1 MKSGFLKTD
10 SSKKGRVGSEDS
22 LSVFVLLL
30 CLVVF
35 FSPILFFGQSL
46 YYSDFSFITYPV
58 KSFLAQTFQA
68 GALPYWT
75 PSIDSGTPF
84 MAAFHTGVFYP
95 PSIIFL
101 LPDTNLALNLFYIF
115 HFIILII
122 PTYYLARSWD
132 LSGPAALCSSIT
144 ALLSSFFLSSTMLS
158 NWFLA
163 AVWLPL
169 VFLLFQKFIIEKKA
183 LYFIAATLALFCQI
197 LAASPELCILTVLLL
212 LAHSLVLI
220 PREKISLSLYGRM
233 VALATMV
240 ILALGASAL
249 QLLPTYELIE
259 HSLRKG
265 GLPFET
271 HSYRSMAIKQL
282 GELVLPN
289 NFDEYF
295 SGNRPGGRITTFF
308 ISIYMGLIP
317 LLCLVVAIGFR
328 GHKAIQFW
336 LGVFLIGIFLASG
349 AHNPVY
355 KWIYSWTPLMS
366 LFRFPEKF
374 FNVSAF
380 ALIFLTGH
388 VLDMLV
394 AATLKREIRLH
405 RVFLPLVLVFGSV
418 VVASIAQPEKNALL
432 SLITLSIFGGFY
444 LLFYFGKLRSS
455 LFYASILLLLGVD
468 LASQGYKVMPTVDN
482 EFYQSQP
489 ELLAPIKN
497 EHEHFRVYTG
507 KIYTGLF
514 KGFPNE
520 PNIEGG
526 YYAAREHLYPY
537 FGMIFGVE
545 YPNGILGIGLEL
557 KNPWVWSEWFR
568 KSSPAQ
574 RIRIL
579 ERSNVKHWID
589 GDSPTMF
596 VEGRPTILPDR
607 LKSLKA
613 PLPRAFMV
621 PNMRHEKE
629 THILSAYYDESFD
642 PLSAVLLS
650 ETMEFE
656 ASPHFNGNVD
666 QVIYRPNRV
675 TIKTHQ
681 EGNGFLVLMDSYFPG
696 WTVKVDGQ
704 AKPVLRANHFYRAV
718 RLGPG
723 EHVLEFEYFP
733 EGLKLGLVISGI
745 SVLLLALGG
754 LFWEKYLTRS
764 V

>member
-1 MKSGFLKTD
+1 MKNGFLQND
-10 SSKKGRVGSEDS
+10 FLKKGRIGSDDS
-22 LSVFVLLL
+22 LNVSILLV

-35 FSPILFFGQSL
+35 FSPLFFFGQSL

-58 KSFLAQTFQA
+58 KSFLAQTFQE
-68 GALPYWT
+68 GALPFWA

-101 LPDTNLALNLFYIF
+101 LPNITLALNLFYSF
-115 HFIILII
+115 HFIVLMI
-122 PTYYLARSWD
+122 PTYFLARSWD
-132 LSGPAALCSSIT
+132 LSGPAALCSAIT

-169 VFLLFQKFIIEKKA
+169 VFLLFQKFIVKKKA
-183 LYFIAATLALFCQI
+183 LYFIAATLTLICQI
-197 LAASPELCILTVLLL
+197 LAASPELCILTVVLL
-212 LAHSLVLI
+212 LAYSLFLV
-220 PREKISLSLYGRM
+220 PREKFSLSPYGRM
-233 VALATMV
+233 AALAVMV
-240 ILALGASAL
+240 ILALGASAF

-259 HSLRKG
+259 HSVRKG

-271 HSYRSMAIKQL
+271 HSYRSMAINQL
-282 GELVLPN
+282 SEIVLPK
-289 NFDEYF
+289 NFDDYF

-317 LLCLVVAIGFR
+317 LLCLFLGIGFR
-328 GHKAIQFW
+328 RNKAVQFW
-336 LGVFLIGIFLASG
+336 LWVFLIGIFLASG

-355 KWIYSWTPLMS
+355 KWIYTWTPLMS

-374 FNVSAF
+374 FNISAF

-388 VLDMLV
+388 VLDLLV
-394 AATLKREIRLH
+394 AATLKRDIKLN
-405 RVFLPLVLVFGSV
+405 RVFIPLILVAGMI
-418 VVASIAQPEKNALL
+418 VVAFVSQPEKNVLV
-432 SLITLSIFGGFY
+432 SFFTLSFFGGLYILFY
-444 LLFYFGKLRSS
+444 LGKLRASF
-455 LFYASILLLLGVD
+455 FYVSILLLMGVD

-482 EFYQSQP
+482 EFYESQP
-489 ELLAPIKN
+489 KLLASLKN
-497 EHEHFRVYTG
+497 GQENFRVYTG
-507 KIYTGLF
+507 RLHTGIF

-545 YPNGILGIGLEL
+545 YPNSITGIGLEL
-557 KNPWVWSEWFR
+557 TNPWVWNEWFR

-596 VEGRPTILPDR
+596 SEGRPIILSEQ
-607 LKSLKA
+607 LKLLKT

-621 PNMRHEKE
+621 PTMRHENE
-629 THILSAYYDESFD
+629 TQILSAYYDESFD
-642 PLSAVLLS
+642 PFSTVLLS
-650 ETMEFE
+650 EPVEFE
-656 ASPHFNGNVD
+656 ETSHFKGSVD

-696 WTVKVDGQ
+696 WLVKVDGQ
-704 AKPVLRANHFYRAV
+704 TKPVLRANHFYRAV

-733 EGLKLGLVISGI
+733 EGFKLGLVISGI